1 VQITCDRCD
10 KPFEVDNGQPGQKVA
25 CPACGDI
32 NVIPGAVVVGTPVG
46 APPTTAPASNGTG
59 SGPDRAAAAGHP
71 PAHGPETEVLNVHPA
86 MLRAHPFRFLILIL
100 AVLAG
105 FAGAIYFLNVQNPAN
120 PAMGVISVVVGVIA
134 ILGMGVWKV
143 HTLGEGIRITTK
155 RVIETKGLL
164 SKATSEVRHVDIKNI
179 QVEQS
184 FLDRVWNVGTLK
196 LSSSGENEDPIEMAD
211 MPNPAAVRDVIDLYR
226 PL

>member
-10 KPFEVDNGQPGQKVA
+10 KPFEVENGQPGQKVA
-25 CPACGDI
+25 CPGCGDI

-46 APPTTAPASNGTG
+46 AAAGSPTAAS
-59 SGPDRAAAAGHP
+59 PDRAAAAGYP
-71 PAHGPETEVLNVHPA
+71 PANAPEAEVLNVHPA
-86 MLRAHPFRFLILIL
+86 MLRAHPFRFLVLLLLLLGGVGGGIYFGMVLNPTNPAVAIG
-100 AVLAG
+100 AGAVGVLA
-105 FAGAIYFLNVQNPAN
+105 L
-120 PAMGVISVVVGVIA
+120 
-134 ILGMGVWKV
+134 LGLIVWKV
-143 HTLGEGIRITTK
+143 HTLGEGIRVTTK

-211 MPNPAAVRDVIDLYR
+211 MPDPAKVREVIDLYR

>member
-1 VQITCDRCD
+1 MCDRCD
-10 KPFEVDNGQPGQKVA
+10 EPFDVDNGQPGQKVA

-46 APPTTAPASNGTG
+46 AAPTTASATNGP
-59 SGPDRAAAAGHP
+59 GPDRAAAAGHP
-71 PAHGPETEVLNVHPA
+71 PAHGPEAEVLNVHPA
-86 MLRAHPFRFLILIL
+86 MLRAHPFRFLILFIL
-100 AVLAG
+100 LIG
-105 FAGAIYFLNVQNPAN
+105 GLGGGIYFGMVQSPNNPPVAIG
-120 PAMGVISVVVGVIA
+120 AAVVGVLA
-134 ILGMGVWKV
+134 LLGLIIWKV

-179 QVEQS
+179 QVEQT

-211 MPNPAAVRDVIDLYR
+211 MPSPAAVRDVIDLYR